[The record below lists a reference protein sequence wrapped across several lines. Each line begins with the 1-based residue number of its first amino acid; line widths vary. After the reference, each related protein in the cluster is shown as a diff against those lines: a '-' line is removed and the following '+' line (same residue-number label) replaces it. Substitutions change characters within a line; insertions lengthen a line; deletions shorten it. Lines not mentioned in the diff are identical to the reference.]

1 MSTRCPLVAH
11 WLPTNCTQRLADA
24 CNCLLL
30 VAHRL
35 HPNITIN
42 ISINDGNAAAHRA
55 SRCYPGCMCR
65 SYFGSK
71 AVYFAI
77 RPMCRKRSLRVS
89 GGQCGPA
96 CAMWCF
102 FIEQAGVDEPKPY
115 FLPCKKK
122 KPGSF
127 HHPAI
132 CTALYCLCLRHGCKP
147 ISLRPHARGQQ

>member
-1 MSTRCPLVAH
+1 MIPQGGCAVFELVGGLFCPAPPQGCKSD
-11 WLPTNCTQRLADA
+11 LP
-24 CNCLLL
+24 
-30 VAHRL
+30 
-35 HPNITIN
+35 PNITIN

-65 SYFGSK
+65 SYFDSK

-77 RPMCRKRSLRVS
+77 RPMCRKRGLRVS

-102 FIEQAGVDEPKPY
+102 FIEQAGVDEPQPY
-115 FLPCKKK
+115 FLPGKKK

-132 CTALYCLCLRHGCKP
+132 CTAPQLPTPAPRLHPSCR
-147 ISLRPHARGQQ
+147 